1 VNAPGVNV
9 NREQSTLRS
18 RLSSAGVIVH
28 RDGWVEAMARPVAPR
43 SEPLTQC
50 MGGWC
55 QKRERC
61 AHYGAPMR
69 FGREPIERMCGPV
82 DTPVQA

>member
-1 VNAPGVNV
+1 MNAPAVNV
-9 NREQSTLRS
+9 NRERLAPHS

-28 RDGWVEAMARPVAPR
+28 SAGWVEAMARPVLPR
-43 SEPLTQC
+43 SEPLSQC

-55 QKRERC
+55 KKRERC
-61 AHYGAPMR
+61 AHYEAPMR

-82 DTPVQA
+82 DMPVQA